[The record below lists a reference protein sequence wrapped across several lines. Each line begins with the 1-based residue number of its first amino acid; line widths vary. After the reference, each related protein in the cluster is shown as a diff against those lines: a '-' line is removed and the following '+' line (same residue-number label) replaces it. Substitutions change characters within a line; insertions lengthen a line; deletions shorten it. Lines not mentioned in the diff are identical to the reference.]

1 VKSSGIKKRQQKKIN
16 ADFFAMGGGKM
27 RRPAK
32 NVSIFPVAALV
43 FILLSCAT
51 GYNKFADRYY
61 QEGLAFYEQM
71 DYGRSI
77 DSFKKVL
84 ELAPHGKD
92 NDLVYYNLGMAYFKQ
107 RQYDKSIYNFTKALE
122 LIPGKGDKRRFRVL
136 MWRGN
141 AYGQEKEFDR
151 AIKDYTDAL
160 PLEPKNVNIKYIYHH
175 RAWAWADEKKYDQA
189 IEDFNSAISIDPKF
203 GAAYY
208 GRAYVWYKKG
218 DLQRAIIDAKEALRL
233 NPANKRYD
241 DLFYKIDSAMNRQ

>member
-1 VKSSGIKKRQQKKIN
+1 
-16 ADFFAMGGGKM
+16 MGGGKM
-27 RRPAK
+27 RRTAK
-32 NVSIFPVAALV
+32 NLFVFPVVALV
-43 FILLSCAT
+43 FMLLSCAT
-51 GYNKFADRYY
+51 GYDKFANRYY
-61 QEGLAFYEQM
+61 QEGMAFYEKM

-84 ELAPHGKD
+84 ELAPYGKD

-122 LIPGKGDKRRFRVL
+122 LTPKEDVKKRFRVL

-141 AYGQEKEFDR
+141 AYGQTKDFDR

-160 PLEPKNVNIKYIYHH
+160 PLDPKNESIKYIYDH
-175 RAWAWADEKKYDQA
+175 RAWAWIDEKNYDLA
-189 IEDFNSAISIDPKF
+189 KDDFNRAISIDPKF
-203 GAAYY
+203 DAAYY

-233 NPANKRYD
+233 NPSDKRYD
-241 DLFYKIDSAMNRQ
+241 DLFYQIDSAMNRQ

>member
-1 VKSSGIKKRQQKKIN
+1 
-16 ADFFAMGGGKM
+16 M
-27 RRPAK
+27 RRTAK
-32 NVSIFPVAALV
+32 KLFVFQVVALV
-43 FILLSCAT
+43 FMLLSCAT
-51 GYNKFADRYY
+51 GYNKFANRYY
-61 QEGLAFYEQM
+61 QEGLAFYEKM

-107 RQYDKSIYNFTKALE
+107 RQYDKSIYNFSKALE
-122 LIPGKGDKRRFRVL
+122 LIPREDNKRRFRVL

-141 AYGQEKEFDR
+141 AYGQKKEFDR

-160 PLEPKNVNIKYIYHH
+160 PLDPKNEKIKYIYDH
-175 RAWAWADEKKYDQA
+175 RAWSWVDEKKYDPA
-189 IEDFNSAISIDPKF
+189 IEDFNSAISIDRKF
-203 GAAYY
+203 DDAYY

-218 DLQRAIIDAKEALRL
+218 DFQRAIIDAKEALRL